1 MISKVLKKR
10 NHRKMTGKELPKK
23 QYMTIS
29 QSHGNM
35 KKRPG
40 EKMSTKGQGQCREKY
55 TYQRSINTKIKKRS

>member
-1 MISKVLKKR
+1 
-10 NHRKMTGKELPKK
+10 MTGKELPKK
-23 QYMTIS
+23 QYMTT

-35 KKRPG
+35 KKWPG